1 MAEDGAG
8 GSGNGSTGEASRLQL
23 LQEMRQQNFDS
34 IRFASYRTACKLRFI
49 QKKVHLHNVDIWN
62 VIEAFRENGL
72 NTLEPSSTLGVSRL
86 ETLLSSLF
94 HALNK
99 RVPVSQ
105 QAKVDATTALLM
117 NWLLAAYTTGE
128 NNKISV
134 FSVKVALATLCAGKL
149 MDKFRYIHSQISDS
163 NGHMIHWRFA
173 EYLKEVLALTAA
185 VYESPS
191 FCYTEGLAN
200 SIFLQN
206 LKITVNDFLDTLMSD
221 PGPHCLIW
229 LPLYHRMAAV
239 ENVAHPVMCD
249 VCHKENFTGFRYRCQ
264 KCHSYQLC
272 QDCFWRGK
280 VSGTHN
286 NDHETREYSSFKS
299 PSKQIGHSLRK
310 SFRCVP
316 EKGKNSLPRFPEQPE
331 KTLDLSHIV
340 PPSPLPS
347 HNGFPDP
354 GFMAPF
360 DSGSMDS
367 RSTLRSM
374 DSSRL
379 DDEHKLIARYAQR
392 LAQEVRTMPRAASRM
407 SQADQAGRAPSD
419 ANLASLDASRTQR
432 ELISQLEAKNK
443 EIIREIA
450 RLRRQQEI
458 EAAGLEN
465 PALMSELRAL
475 RQRKD
480 ELETH
485 LATLQDSRRQLMVQL
500 EGLMKMLK
508 NHQASPRSTPN
519 SSPRSTKSPPL
530 PPGAVSSSRSAPPTP
545 GGPLS
550 TTPQQQQQQ
559 SQNQQQM
566 SQSYQNPVPTT
577 SVANVPSNAM
587 LGTIQNPIPDN
598 LSCVGGDVRSAFRTN
613 SLPGSGS
620 SSANNSLGR
629 SLRNDLLVAADSVT
643 NAMSTLVRELNS
655 DFEAGEDGDDSSG
668 GGNSWREELQRRY
681 QQGKPSATPSMIIG
695 QRDISSFHAI
705 SELTHIQE
713 LWIVECGLQDIPPF
727 KENCPL
733 KELYLY
739 SNEISCVS
747 NLETCTFLTTLY
759 LSGNNIQSLQTLTDL
774 PWLENLNLADNKLKR
789 INKYSLKKSK
799 LRYLNLAGNQLC
811 FIREIRNLS
820 QLQKLRSLVFAD
832 LLHGECP
839 IVALCNYL
847 TRLCKQFLEE
857 SLCSVIKHDIGITG
871 LRLYKVTEVCNKE
884 LDQLNLCNDDNLQ
897 SNECNMI
904 LKILTIPEVTDIQ
917 IWPFNFFKTD
927 LFTNEKLTVTNCLA
941 VADSEWLSK
950 MLTTKKHG
958 NILNLLDNFERRRVL
973 SNVLQK
979 ALKIQDLCA
988 ICCSLTTFHIPM
1000 PLKYLVR
1007 LNLGSNFISVLN
1019 EFTQKNFP
1027 SLKYLDLT
1035 NNLITT
1041 LEPMGSFCTLEEFY
1055 CSNNKIQNLLQIDN
1069 VKTWQ
1074 MLNVI
1079 DLSNNP
1085 IHKEALYKEF
1095 IIFHLSNIKY
1105 ISGERIQ
1112 SSDITKAEGIFGNKL
1127 DNYVLTTMY
1136 KTDRLTTI
1144 TQLSIIN
1151 CSLSKVCHLLF

>member
-1 MAEDGAG
+1 MGKTQPSHFLDKMAEDGAG
-8 GSGNGSTGEASRLQL
+8 GSGNSSTGEASRLQL

-149 MDKFRYIHSQISDS
+149 MDKFRYIYSQISDS
-163 NGHMIHWRFA
+163 NGHMIHWRFSD
-173 EYLKEVLALTAA
+173 YLKEVLALTAA

-191 FCYTEGLAN
+191 FGYSEGLAN
-200 SIFLQN
+200 SIFPQN
-206 LKITVNDFLDTLMSD
+206 SKVTVNDFLDTLMSD

-239 ENVAHPVMCD
+239 ETVAHPVMCD
-249 VCHKENFTGFRYRCQ
+249 ACHKENFTGFRYRCQ

-340 PPSPLPS
+340 SRFHGS
-347 HNGFPDP
+347 FRFRIDGQ
-354 GFMAPF
+354 PF
-360 DSGSMDS
+360 YFK
-367 RSTLRSM
+367 
-374 DSSRL
+374 
-379 DDEHKLIARYAQR
+379 E
-392 LAQEVRTMPRAASRM
+392 
-407 SQADQAGRAPSD
+407 GRAPSD
-419 ANLASLDASRTQR
+419 ANLASLDASRAQR

-443 EIIREIA
+443 EIMREIA

-530 PPGAVSSSRSAPPTP
+530 PPGAVPSSRSAPPTP

-559 SQNQQQM
+559 QQSQSQQQM
-566 SQSYQNPVPTT
+566 SQSYQSPVPTT
-577 SVANVPSNAM
+577 SVASVTNNTM

-655 DFEAGEDGDDSSG
+655 DSDQEDHSHNSGRINIRKPLDSKALTVNCKLGIVIVNQISRLARMVTIVAAAEILGEKSFSDAI
-668 GGNSWREELQRRY
+668 NRKMISWL
-681 QQGKPSATPSMIIG
+681 
-695 QRDISSFHAI
+695 
-705 SELTHIQE
+705 
-713 LWIVECGLQDIPPF
+713 
-727 KENCPL
+727 
-733 KELYLY
+733 
-739 SNEISCVS
+739 SCVHAMLIS
-747 NLETCTFLTTLY
+747 RKRHL
-759 LSGNNIQSLQTLTDL
+759 L
-774 PWLENLNLADNKLKR
+774 PHPANKNKKEVKGKR
-789 INKYSLKKSK
+789 
-799 LRYLNLAGNQLC
+799 Q
-811 FIREIRNLS
+811 
-820 QLQKLRSLVFAD
+820 
-832 LLHGECP
+832 
-839 IVALCNYL
+839 
-847 TRLCKQFLEE
+847 
-857 SLCSVIKHDIGITG
+857 
-871 LRLYKVTEVCNKE
+871 
-884 LDQLNLCNDDNLQ
+884 
-897 SNECNMI
+897 M
-904 LKILTIPEVTDIQ
+904 
-917 IWPFNFFKTD
+917 
-927 LFTNEKLTVTNCLA
+927 
-941 VADSEWLSK
+941 
-950 MLTTKKHG
+950 
-958 NILNLLDNFERRRVL
+958 ERRRMKM
-973 SNVLQK
+973 N
-979 ALKIQDLCA
+979 
-988 ICCSLTTFHIPM
+988 LTGQ
-1000 PLKYLVR
+1000 
-1007 LNLGSNFISVLN
+1007 NQ
-1019 EFTQKNFP
+1019 QKNGSTDKFVIHDIYMY
-1027 SLKYLDLT
+1027 S
-1035 NNLITT
+1035 NG
-1041 LEPMGSFCTLEEFY
+1041 LET
-1055 CSNNKIQNLLQIDN
+1055 
-1069 VKTWQ
+1069 
-1074 MLNVI
+1074 
-1079 DLSNNP
+1079 
-1085 IHKEALYKEF
+1085 A
-1095 IIFHLSNIKY
+1095 
-1105 ISGERIQ
+1105 
-1112 SSDITKAEGIFGNKL
+1112 TK
-1127 DNYVLTTMY
+1127 
-1136 KTDRLTTI
+1136 
-1144 TQLSIIN
+1144 
-1151 CSLSKVCHLLF
+1151 

>member
-1 MAEDGAG
+1 MAEEGAG
-8 GSGNGSTGEASRLQL
+8 GSGNGSSGETSRLQL
-23 LQEMRQQNFDS
+23 LQEMRQQNFDT

-72 NTLEPSSTLGVSRL
+72 NTLEPTSTLGVSRL

-105 QAKVDATTALLM
+105 QSKVDATTALLM
-117 NWLLAAYTTGE
+117 NWLLAAYTSGE

-149 MDKFRYIHSQISDS
+149 MDKFRYIYSQISDS
-163 NGHMIHWRFA
+163 NGHMIPWRFA
-173 EYLKEVLALTAA
+173 DYLKEVLALTAA

-191 FCYTEGLAN
+191 FGYADGLAD
-200 SIFLQN
+200 SIFADSP
-206 LKITVNDFLDTLMSD
+206 KVTVNDFLDTLMSD

-239 ENVAHPVMCD
+239 ETVAHPIACD
-249 VCHKENFTGFRYRCQ
+249 ACLKENFTGFRYRCQ

-360 DSGSMDS
+360 DSGSVDS
-367 RSTLRSM
+367 RSTLR
-374 DSSRL
+374 
-379 DDEHKLIARYAQR
+379 R
-392 LAQEVRTMPRAASRM
+392 LAQEARTMPRTASRM

-419 ANLASLDASRTQR
+419 ANLASLDASRAQR

-443 EIIREIA
+443 EIMREIA

-485 LATLQDSRRQLMVQL
+485 LATLQDSRKQLMHQL

-508 NHQASPRSTPN
+508 NHQTSPRSTPN

-530 PPGAVSSSRSAPPTP
+530 PPGVIPSSRSAPPTP

-550 TTPQQQQQQ
+550 TPPQQQQQQ
-559 SQNQQQM
+559 QQQQMQQQM

-577 SVANVPSNAM
+577 TVANAMQGNAM
-587 LGTIQNPIPDN
+587 LGTIQNPIPDS

-655 DFEAGEDGDDSSG
+655 DSDQEDHSHNSGLMNIRKPLDFEAGEDGDDSSG

-681 QQGKPSATPSMIIG
+681 QQENDFLAELRARNANMPQTPS
-695 QRDISSFHAI
+695 
-705 SELTHIQE
+705 
-713 LWIVECGLQDIPPF
+713 
-727 KENCPL
+727 
-733 KELYLY
+733 
-739 SNEISCVS
+739 
-747 NLETCTFLTTLY
+747 TTL
-759 LSGNNIQSLQTLTDL
+759 SSEQDQERSERDEMTDHEKEDESEAN
-774 PWLENLNLADNKLKR
+774 WAEAVKR
-789 INKYSLKKSK
+789 WVN
-799 LRYLNLAGNQLC
+799 R
-811 FIREIRNLS
+811 
-820 QLQKLRSLVFAD
+820 
-832 LLHGECP
+832 
-839 IVALCNYL
+839 
-847 TRLCKQFLEE
+847 
-857 SLCSVIKHDIGITG
+857 
-871 LRLYKVTEVCNKE
+871 
-884 LDQLNLCNDDNLQ
+884 
-897 SNECNMI
+897 
-904 LKILTIPEVTDIQ
+904 
-917 IWPFNFFKTD
+917 
-927 LFTNEKLTVTNCLA
+927 
-941 VADSEWLSK
+941 
-950 MLTTKKHG
+950 
-958 NILNLLDNFERRRVL
+958 
-973 SNVLQK
+973 
-979 ALKIQDLCA
+979 
-988 ICCSLTTFHIPM
+988 
-1000 PLKYLVR
+1000 
-1007 LNLGSNFISVLN
+1007 
-1019 EFTQKNFP
+1019 
-1027 SLKYLDLT
+1027 
-1035 NNLITT
+1035 
-1041 LEPMGSFCTLEEFY
+1041 
-1055 CSNNKIQNLLQIDN
+1055 
-1069 VKTWQ
+1069 
-1074 MLNVI
+1074 
-1079 DLSNNP
+1079 
-1085 IHKEALYKEF
+1085 
-1095 IIFHLSNIKY
+1095 
-1105 ISGERIQ
+1105 
-1112 SSDITKAEGIFGNKL
+1112 
-1127 DNYVLTTMY
+1127 
-1136 KTDRLTTI
+1136 
-1144 TQLSIIN
+1144 
-1151 CSLSKVCHLLF
+1151 

>member
-1 MAEDGAG
+1 MAEEGAG
-8 GSGNGSTGEASRLQL
+8 GSGNGSSGETSRLQL
-23 LQEMRQQNFDS
+23 LQEMRQQNFDT

-117 NWLLAAYTTGE
+117 NWLLAAYTSGE

-149 MDKFRYIHSQISDS
+149 MDKFRYIYSQISDS

-173 EYLKEVLALTAA
+173 DYLKEVLALTAA

-191 FCYTEGLAN
+191 FGYSDGLAN
-200 SIFLQN
+200 SIFPAN
-206 LKITVNDFLDTLMSD
+206 SKVTVNDFLDTLMSD

-239 ENVAHPVMCD
+239 ETVAHPIMCD
-249 VCHKENFTGFRYRCQ
+249 ACHKENFTGFRYRCQ

-360 DSGSMDS
+360 DSGSVDS

-392 LAQEVRTMPRAASRM
+392 LAQEARTMPRTASRM
-407 SQADQAGRAPSD
+407 SQGDQAGRAPSD
-419 ANLASLDASRTQR
+419 ANLASLDASRAQR

-443 EIIREIA
+443 EIMREIA

-530 PPGAVSSSRSAPPTP
+530 PPGAIPSSRSAPPTP

-559 SQNQQQM
+559 QQSQQHQNQSQI
-566 SQSYQNPVPTT
+566 SQSYQSPVPTT
-577 SVANVPSNAM
+577 VANAQGNAM
-587 LGTIQNPIPDN
+587 LGTIQNPIPDS

-681 QQGKPSATPSMIIG
+681 QQENDFLAELRARNANMPQTPS
-695 QRDISSFHAI
+695 
-705 SELTHIQE
+705 
-713 LWIVECGLQDIPPF
+713 
-727 KENCPL
+727 
-733 KELYLY
+733 
-739 SNEISCVS
+739 
-747 NLETCTFLTTLY
+747 TTL
-759 LSGNNIQSLQTLTDL
+759 SSETD
-774 PWLENLNLADNKLKR
+774 
-789 INKYSLKKSK
+789 
-799 LRYLNLAGNQLC
+799 Q
-811 FIREIRNLS
+811 
-820 QLQKLRSLVFAD
+820 
-832 LLHGECP
+832 
-839 IVALCNYL
+839 
-847 TRLCKQFLEE
+847 
-857 SLCSVIKHDIGITG
+857 
-871 LRLYKVTEVCNKE
+871 
-884 LDQLNLCNDDNLQ
+884 
-897 SNECNMI
+897 
-904 LKILTIPEVTDIQ
+904 
-917 IWPFNFFKTD
+917 
-927 LFTNEKLTVTNCLA
+927 
-941 VADSEWLSK
+941 
-950 MLTTKKHG
+950 
-958 NILNLLDNFERRRVL
+958 ER
-973 SNVLQK
+973 
-979 ALKIQDLCA
+979 
-988 ICCSLTTFHIPM
+988 
-1000 PLKYLVR
+1000 
-1007 LNLGSNFISVLN
+1007 
-1019 EFTQKNFP
+1019 
-1027 SLKYLDLT
+1027 
-1035 NNLITT
+1035 
-1041 LEPMGSFCTLEEFY
+1041 
-1055 CSNNKIQNLLQIDN
+1055 
-1069 VKTWQ
+1069 
-1074 MLNVI
+1074 
-1079 DLSNNP
+1079 
-1085 IHKEALYKEF
+1085 
-1095 IIFHLSNIKY
+1095 
-1105 ISGERIQ
+1105 GEREE
-1112 SSDITKAEGIFGNKL
+1112 AEGEKEDENESNWAEAVKRWV
-1127 DNYVLTTMY
+1127 N
-1136 KTDRLTTI
+1136 R
-1144 TQLSIIN
+1144 
-1151 CSLSKVCHLLF
+1151 

>member
-1 MAEDGAG
+1 MLVACNYINKMAEDGAG
-8 GSGNGSTGEASRLQL
+8 GSGNSSTGEASRLQL

-149 MDKFRYIHSQISDS
+149 MDKFRYIYSQISDA

-191 FCYTEGLAN
+191 FGYSEGLAN
-200 SIFLQN
+200 SIFPQN
-206 LKITVNDFLDTLMSD
+206 SRATVNDFLDTLMSD

-249 VCHKENFTGFRYRCQ
+249 ACHKENFTGFRYRCQ

-419 ANLASLDASRTQR
+419 ANLASLDASRAQR

-443 EIIREIA
+443 EIMREIA

-480 ELETH
+480 ELESH
-485 LATLQDSRRQLMVQL
+485 LATLQDSRKQLMIQL
-500 EGLMKMLK
+500 ESLMKMLK

-530 PPGAVSSSRSAPPTP
+530 PPGAVPSSRSAPPTP

-559 SQNQQQM
+559 SQSQQQM
-566 SQSYQNPVPTT
+566 SQSYQSSVPTT

-681 QQGKPSATPSMIIG
+681 QQENDFLAELRARNVNMSQTPSATPS
-695 QRDISSFHAI
+695 
-705 SELTHIQE
+705 SEQE
-713 LWIVECGLQDIPPF
+713 Q
-727 KENCPL
+727 
-733 KELYLY
+733 
-739 SNEISCVS
+739 
-747 NLETCTFLTTLY
+747 
-759 LSGNNIQSLQTLTDL
+759 
-774 PWLENLNLADNKLKR
+774 
-789 INKYSLKKSK
+789 
-799 LRYLNLAGNQLC
+799 
-811 FIREIRNLS
+811 
-820 QLQKLRSLVFAD
+820 
-832 LLHGECP
+832 
-839 IVALCNYL
+839 
-847 TRLCKQFLEE
+847 
-857 SLCSVIKHDIGITG
+857 
-871 LRLYKVTEVCNKE
+871 
-884 LDQLNLCNDDNLQ
+884 
-897 SNECNMI
+897 
-904 LKILTIPEVTDIQ
+904 
-917 IWPFNFFKTD
+917 
-927 LFTNEKLTVTNCLA
+927 
-941 VADSEWLSK
+941 
-950 MLTTKKHG
+950 
-958 NILNLLDNFERRRVL
+958 ER
-973 SNVLQK
+973 
-979 ALKIQDLCA
+979 
-988 ICCSLTTFHIPM
+988 
-1000 PLKYLVR
+1000 
-1007 LNLGSNFISVLN
+1007 
-1019 EFTQKNFP
+1019 
-1027 SLKYLDLT
+1027 
-1035 NNLITT
+1035 
-1041 LEPMGSFCTLEEFY
+1041 
-1055 CSNNKIQNLLQIDN
+1055 
-1069 VKTWQ
+1069 
-1074 MLNVI
+1074 
-1079 DLSNNP
+1079 
-1085 IHKEALYKEF
+1085 
-1095 IIFHLSNIKY
+1095 
-1105 ISGERIQ
+1105 GEREEA
-1112 SSDITKAEGIFGNKL
+1112 DGEKEE
-1127 DNYVLTTMY
+1127 DNESNWTEPV
-1136 KTDRLTTI
+1136 KRWV
-1144 TQLSIIN
+1144 N
-1151 CSLSKVCHLLF
+1151 R

>member
-8 GSGNGSTGEASRLQL
+8 GSGNSSSGEASRLQL

-149 MDKFRYIHSQISDS
+149 MDKFRYIYSQISDG

-191 FCYTEGLAN
+191 FGYTEGLAS
-200 SIFLQN
+200 SIFPQN
-206 LKITVNDFLDTLMSD
+206 SRVTVNDFLDTLMSD

-249 VCHKENFTGFRYRCQ
+249 ACHKENFTGFRYRCQ

-392 LAQEVRTMPRAASRM
+392 LAQEARTMPRAASRM

-419 ANLASLDASRTQR
+419 ANLASLDASRAQR

-443 EIIREIA
+443 EIMREIA

-480 ELETH
+480 ELESH
-485 LATLQDSRRQLMVQL
+485 LASLQDSRKQLMIQL
-500 EGLMKMLK
+500 ESLMKMLK

-530 PPGAVSSSRSAPPTP
+530 PPGAVPSSRSAPPTP

-559 SQNQQQM
+559 SQSQQQM
-566 SQSYQNPVPTT
+566 SQSYQSSVPTT

-681 QQGKPSATPSMIIG
+681 QQENDFLAELRARNVNMSQTPSATPS
-695 QRDISSFHAI
+695 
-705 SELTHIQE
+705 SEQE
-713 LWIVECGLQDIPPF
+713 Q
-727 KENCPL
+727 
-733 KELYLY
+733 
-739 SNEISCVS
+739 
-747 NLETCTFLTTLY
+747 
-759 LSGNNIQSLQTLTDL
+759 
-774 PWLENLNLADNKLKR
+774 
-789 INKYSLKKSK
+789 
-799 LRYLNLAGNQLC
+799 
-811 FIREIRNLS
+811 
-820 QLQKLRSLVFAD
+820 
-832 LLHGECP
+832 
-839 IVALCNYL
+839 
-847 TRLCKQFLEE
+847 
-857 SLCSVIKHDIGITG
+857 
-871 LRLYKVTEVCNKE
+871 
-884 LDQLNLCNDDNLQ
+884 
-897 SNECNMI
+897 
-904 LKILTIPEVTDIQ
+904 
-917 IWPFNFFKTD
+917 
-927 LFTNEKLTVTNCLA
+927 
-941 VADSEWLSK
+941 
-950 MLTTKKHG
+950 
-958 NILNLLDNFERRRVL
+958 ER
-973 SNVLQK
+973 
-979 ALKIQDLCA
+979 
-988 ICCSLTTFHIPM
+988 
-1000 PLKYLVR
+1000 
-1007 LNLGSNFISVLN
+1007 
-1019 EFTQKNFP
+1019 
-1027 SLKYLDLT
+1027 
-1035 NNLITT
+1035 
-1041 LEPMGSFCTLEEFY
+1041 
-1055 CSNNKIQNLLQIDN
+1055 
-1069 VKTWQ
+1069 
-1074 MLNVI
+1074 
-1079 DLSNNP
+1079 
-1085 IHKEALYKEF
+1085 
-1095 IIFHLSNIKY
+1095 
-1105 ISGERIQ
+1105 GEREEA
-1112 SSDITKAEGIFGNKL
+1112 DGEKEE
-1127 DNYVLTTMY
+1127 DNESNWTEPV
-1136 KTDRLTTI
+1136 KRWV
-1144 TQLSIIN
+1144 N
-1151 CSLSKVCHLLF
+1151 R

>member
-8 GSGNGSTGEASRLQL
+8 GSGNSSTGEASRLQL

-149 MDKFRYIHSQISDS
+149 MDKFRYIYSQISDS
-163 NGHMIHWRFA
+163 NGHMIHWRFSD
-173 EYLKEVLALTAA
+173 YLKEVLALTAA

-191 FCYTEGLAN
+191 FGYSEGLAN
-200 SIFLQN
+200 SIFPQN
-206 LKITVNDFLDTLMSD
+206 SKVTVNDFLDTLMSD

-239 ENVAHPVMCD
+239 ETVAHPVMCD
-249 VCHKENFTGFRYRCQ
+249 ACHKENFTGFRYRCQ

-340 PPSPLPS
+340 SRFHGS
-347 HNGFPDP
+347 FRFWIDGQ
-354 GFMAPF
+354 PF
-360 DSGSMDS
+360 YFK
-367 RSTLRSM
+367 
-374 DSSRL
+374 
-379 DDEHKLIARYAQR
+379 E
-392 LAQEVRTMPRAASRM
+392 
-407 SQADQAGRAPSD
+407 GRAPSD
-419 ANLASLDASRTQR
+419 ANLASLDASRAQR

-443 EIIREIA
+443 EIMREIA
-450 RLRRQQEI
+450 RRQQEI

-530 PPGAVSSSRSAPPTP
+530 PPGAVPSSRSAPPTP

-559 SQNQQQM
+559 QQSQSQQQM
-566 SQSYQNPVPTT
+566 SQSYQSPVPTT
-577 SVANVPSNAM
+577 SVASVTNNTM

-655 DFEAGEDGDDSSG
+655 DSDQEDHSHNSGRINIRKPLDFEAGEDGDDSSG

-681 QQGKPSATPSMIIG
+681 QQENDFLAELRARNVNISQTPSATPS
-695 QRDISSFHAI
+695 
-705 SELTHIQE
+705 SEQE
-713 LWIVECGLQDIPPF
+713 Q
-727 KENCPL
+727 
-733 KELYLY
+733 
-739 SNEISCVS
+739 
-747 NLETCTFLTTLY
+747 
-759 LSGNNIQSLQTLTDL
+759 
-774 PWLENLNLADNKLKR
+774 
-789 INKYSLKKSK
+789 
-799 LRYLNLAGNQLC
+799 
-811 FIREIRNLS
+811 
-820 QLQKLRSLVFAD
+820 
-832 LLHGECP
+832 
-839 IVALCNYL
+839 
-847 TRLCKQFLEE
+847 
-857 SLCSVIKHDIGITG
+857 
-871 LRLYKVTEVCNKE
+871 
-884 LDQLNLCNDDNLQ
+884 
-897 SNECNMI
+897 
-904 LKILTIPEVTDIQ
+904 
-917 IWPFNFFKTD
+917 
-927 LFTNEKLTVTNCLA
+927 
-941 VADSEWLSK
+941 
-950 MLTTKKHG
+950 
-958 NILNLLDNFERRRVL
+958 ER
-973 SNVLQK
+973 
-979 ALKIQDLCA
+979 
-988 ICCSLTTFHIPM
+988 
-1000 PLKYLVR
+1000 
-1007 LNLGSNFISVLN
+1007 
-1019 EFTQKNFP
+1019 
-1027 SLKYLDLT
+1027 
-1035 NNLITT
+1035 
-1041 LEPMGSFCTLEEFY
+1041 
-1055 CSNNKIQNLLQIDN
+1055 
-1069 VKTWQ
+1069 
-1074 MLNVI
+1074 
-1079 DLSNNP
+1079 
-1085 IHKEALYKEF
+1085 
-1095 IIFHLSNIKY
+1095 
-1105 ISGERIQ
+1105 GEREEADGEKEDENE
-1112 SSDITKAEGIFGNKL
+1112 SNWTEPAKKWVN
-1127 DNYVLTTMY
+1127 
-1136 KTDRLTTI
+1136 R
-1144 TQLSIIN
+1144 
-1151 CSLSKVCHLLF
+1151 

>member
-1 MAEDGAG
+1 MADDGA
-8 GSGNGSTGEASRLQL
+8 SGNSSSGEASRLQL

-62 VIEAFRENGL
+62 AIEAFRENGL

-117 NWLLAAYTTGE
+117 NWLLAAYTSGE

-149 MDKFRYIHSQISDS
+149 MDKFRYIFSQISDG

-185 VYESPS
+185 VYETPS
-191 FCYTEGLAN
+191 FGYSEGLAN
-200 SIFLQN
+200 SIFPPN
-206 LKITVNDFLDTLMSD
+206 SKVTVNDFLDTLMSD

-239 ENVAHPVMCD
+239 ETVTHPIACD
-249 VCHKENFTGFRYRCQ
+249 ACHRENFTGFRYRCQ

-316 EKGKNSLPRFPEQPE
+316 EKGKNSIPRFPEQPE

-392 LAQEVRTMPRAASRM
+392 LAQEARTV
-407 SQADQAGRAPSD
+407 GRTPSD
-419 ANLASLDASRTQR
+419 ANLASLDASRAQR

-443 EIIREIA
+443 EIMREIA

-530 PPGAVSSSRSAPPTP
+530 PPGALSSSRSAPPTP

-559 SQNQQQM
+559 QQSQQQM
-566 SQSYQNPVPTT
+566 SQSYQSPVPPT
-577 SVANVPSNAM
+577 SVAANMAGNAM
-587 LGTIQNPIPDN
+587 LGTIQNPVPDS

-655 DFEAGEDGDDSSG
+655 DSDQEDQSHTSFRRNIRKPIDFEAGEDGDDSSG
-668 GGNSWREELQRRY
+668 GGNSWREELHRRY
-681 QQGKPSATPSMIIG
+681 QQENDFLAELRARNITLSQTPSATPSC
-695 QRDISSFHAI
+695 
-705 SELTHIQE
+705 EQE
-713 LWIVECGLQDIPPF
+713 HDRGEREEAEGE
-727 KENCPL
+727 KE
-733 KELYLY
+733 
-739 SNEISCVS
+739 
-747 NLETCTFLTTLY
+747 
-759 LSGNNIQSLQTLTDL
+759 
-774 PWLENLNLADNKLKR
+774 
-789 INKYSLKKSK
+789 
-799 LRYLNLAGNQLC
+799 
-811 FIREIRNLS
+811 
-820 QLQKLRSLVFAD
+820 
-832 LLHGECP
+832 
-839 IVALCNYL
+839 
-847 TRLCKQFLEE
+847 
-857 SLCSVIKHDIGITG
+857 
-871 LRLYKVTEVCNKE
+871 
-884 LDQLNLCNDDNLQ
+884 DDN
-897 SNECNMI
+897 
-904 LKILTIPEVTDIQ
+904 EVN
-917 IWPFNFFKTD
+917 WA
-927 LFTNEKLTVTNCLA
+927 EA
-941 VADSEWLSK
+941 VKRWV
-950 MLTTKKHG
+950 
-958 NILNLLDNFERRRVL
+958 NR
-973 SNVLQK
+973 
-979 ALKIQDLCA
+979 
-988 ICCSLTTFHIPM
+988 
-1000 PLKYLVR
+1000 
-1007 LNLGSNFISVLN
+1007 
-1019 EFTQKNFP
+1019 
-1027 SLKYLDLT
+1027 
-1035 NNLITT
+1035 
-1041 LEPMGSFCTLEEFY
+1041 
-1055 CSNNKIQNLLQIDN
+1055 
-1069 VKTWQ
+1069 
-1074 MLNVI
+1074 
-1079 DLSNNP
+1079 
-1085 IHKEALYKEF
+1085 
-1095 IIFHLSNIKY
+1095 
-1105 ISGERIQ
+1105 
-1112 SSDITKAEGIFGNKL
+1112 
-1127 DNYVLTTMY
+1127 
-1136 KTDRLTTI
+1136 
-1144 TQLSIIN
+1144 
-1151 CSLSKVCHLLF
+1151 

>member
-8 GSGNGSTGEASRLQL
+8 GSGNSSSGEASRLQL

-149 MDKFRYIHSQISDS
+149 MDKFRYIYSQISDG

-191 FCYTEGLAN
+191 FGYTEGLAS
-200 SIFLQN
+200 SIFPQN
-206 LKITVNDFLDTLMSD
+206 SRVTVNDFLDTLMSD

-249 VCHKENFTGFRYRCQ
+249 ACHKENFTGFRYRCQ

-367 RSTLRSM
+367 RSTLR
-374 DSSRL
+374 
-379 DDEHKLIARYAQR
+379 R
-392 LAQEVRTMPRAASRM
+392 LAQEARTMPRAASRM

-419 ANLASLDASRTQR
+419 ANLASLDASRAQR

-443 EIIREIA
+443 EIMREIA

-480 ELETH
+480 ELESH
-485 LATLQDSRRQLMVQL
+485 LASLQDSRKQLMIQL
-500 EGLMKMLK
+500 ESLMKMLK

-530 PPGAVSSSRSAPPTP
+530 PPGAVPSSRSAPPTP

-559 SQNQQQM
+559 SQSQQQM
-566 SQSYQNPVPTT
+566 SQSYQSSVPTT

-655 DFEAGEDGDDSSG
+655 DSDQEDHSHNSGRINIRKPLDFEAGEDGDDSSG

-681 QQGKPSATPSMIIG
+681 QQENDFLAELRARNVNMSQTPSATPS
-695 QRDISSFHAI
+695 
-705 SELTHIQE
+705 SEQE
-713 LWIVECGLQDIPPF
+713 Q
-727 KENCPL
+727 
-733 KELYLY
+733 
-739 SNEISCVS
+739 
-747 NLETCTFLTTLY
+747 
-759 LSGNNIQSLQTLTDL
+759 
-774 PWLENLNLADNKLKR
+774 
-789 INKYSLKKSK
+789 
-799 LRYLNLAGNQLC
+799 
-811 FIREIRNLS
+811 
-820 QLQKLRSLVFAD
+820 
-832 LLHGECP
+832 
-839 IVALCNYL
+839 
-847 TRLCKQFLEE
+847 
-857 SLCSVIKHDIGITG
+857 
-871 LRLYKVTEVCNKE
+871 
-884 LDQLNLCNDDNLQ
+884 
-897 SNECNMI
+897 
-904 LKILTIPEVTDIQ
+904 
-917 IWPFNFFKTD
+917 
-927 LFTNEKLTVTNCLA
+927 
-941 VADSEWLSK
+941 
-950 MLTTKKHG
+950 
-958 NILNLLDNFERRRVL
+958 ER
-973 SNVLQK
+973 
-979 ALKIQDLCA
+979 
-988 ICCSLTTFHIPM
+988 
-1000 PLKYLVR
+1000 
-1007 LNLGSNFISVLN
+1007 
-1019 EFTQKNFP
+1019 
-1027 SLKYLDLT
+1027 
-1035 NNLITT
+1035 
-1041 LEPMGSFCTLEEFY
+1041 
-1055 CSNNKIQNLLQIDN
+1055 
-1069 VKTWQ
+1069 
-1074 MLNVI
+1074 
-1079 DLSNNP
+1079 
-1085 IHKEALYKEF
+1085 
-1095 IIFHLSNIKY
+1095 
-1105 ISGERIQ
+1105 GEREEA
-1112 SSDITKAEGIFGNKL
+1112 DGEKEE
-1127 DNYVLTTMY
+1127 DNESNWTEPV
-1136 KTDRLTTI
+1136 KRWV
-1144 TQLSIIN
+1144 N
-1151 CSLSKVCHLLF
+1151 R

>member
-1 MAEDGAG
+1 MRDTLNCLKDKMAEDGAG
-8 GSGNGSTGEASRLQL
+8 GSGNSSSGEASRLQL

-149 MDKFRYIHSQISDS
+149 MDKFRYIYSQISDG

-191 FCYTEGLAN
+191 FGYTEGLAS
-200 SIFLQN
+200 SIFPQN
-206 LKITVNDFLDTLMSD
+206 SRVTVNDFLDTLMSD

-249 VCHKENFTGFRYRCQ
+249 ACHKENFTGFRYRCQ

-367 RSTLRSM
+367 RSTLR
-374 DSSRL
+374 
-379 DDEHKLIARYAQR
+379 R
-392 LAQEVRTMPRAASRM
+392 LAQEARTMPRAASRM

-419 ANLASLDASRTQR
+419 ANLASLDASRAQR

-443 EIIREIA
+443 EIMREIA

-480 ELETH
+480 ELESH
-485 LATLQDSRRQLMVQL
+485 LASLQDSRKQLMIQL
-500 EGLMKMLK
+500 ESLMKMLK

-530 PPGAVSSSRSAPPTP
+530 PPGAVPSSRSAPPTP

-559 SQNQQQM
+559 SQSQQQM
-566 SQSYQNPVPTT
+566 SQSYQSSVPTT

-655 DFEAGEDGDDSSG
+655 DSDQEDHSHNSGRINIRKPLDFEAGEDGDDSSG

-681 QQGKPSATPSMIIG
+681 QQENDFLAELRARNVNMSQTPSATPS
-695 QRDISSFHAI
+695 
-705 SELTHIQE
+705 SEQE
-713 LWIVECGLQDIPPF
+713 Q
-727 KENCPL
+727 
-733 KELYLY
+733 
-739 SNEISCVS
+739 
-747 NLETCTFLTTLY
+747 
-759 LSGNNIQSLQTLTDL
+759 
-774 PWLENLNLADNKLKR
+774 
-789 INKYSLKKSK
+789 
-799 LRYLNLAGNQLC
+799 
-811 FIREIRNLS
+811 
-820 QLQKLRSLVFAD
+820 
-832 LLHGECP
+832 
-839 IVALCNYL
+839 
-847 TRLCKQFLEE
+847 
-857 SLCSVIKHDIGITG
+857 
-871 LRLYKVTEVCNKE
+871 
-884 LDQLNLCNDDNLQ
+884 
-897 SNECNMI
+897 
-904 LKILTIPEVTDIQ
+904 
-917 IWPFNFFKTD
+917 
-927 LFTNEKLTVTNCLA
+927 
-941 VADSEWLSK
+941 
-950 MLTTKKHG
+950 
-958 NILNLLDNFERRRVL
+958 ER
-973 SNVLQK
+973 
-979 ALKIQDLCA
+979 
-988 ICCSLTTFHIPM
+988 
-1000 PLKYLVR
+1000 
-1007 LNLGSNFISVLN
+1007 
-1019 EFTQKNFP
+1019 
-1027 SLKYLDLT
+1027 
-1035 NNLITT
+1035 
-1041 LEPMGSFCTLEEFY
+1041 
-1055 CSNNKIQNLLQIDN
+1055 
-1069 VKTWQ
+1069 
-1074 MLNVI
+1074 
-1079 DLSNNP
+1079 
-1085 IHKEALYKEF
+1085 
-1095 IIFHLSNIKY
+1095 
-1105 ISGERIQ
+1105 GEREEA
-1112 SSDITKAEGIFGNKL
+1112 DGEKEE
-1127 DNYVLTTMY
+1127 DNESNWTEPV
-1136 KTDRLTTI
+1136 KRWV
-1144 TQLSIIN
+1144 N
-1151 CSLSKVCHLLF
+1151 R

>member
-149 MDKFRYIHSQISDS
+149 MDKFRYIYSQISDS
-163 NGHMIHWRFA
+163 NGHMIHWRFV

-185 VYESPS
+185 VYETPS
-191 FCYTEGLAN
+191 FGYTEGLSNA
-200 SIFLQN
+200 IFPQN

-221 PGPHCLIW
+221 PGPNLLIW

-239 ENVAHPVMCD
+239 ETVAHPVMCD

-392 LAQEVRTMPRAASRM
+392 LAQEARTMPRAASRM
-407 SQADQAGRAPSD
+407 SQAEQAGRAPSD
-419 ANLASLDASRTQR
+419 ANLVSLDASRAQR

-443 EIIREIA
+443 EIMREIA

-475 RQRKD
+475 RQKKD

-530 PPGAVSSSRSAPPTP
+530 PPGAVPSSRSAPPTP

-559 SQNQQQM
+559 SQCQQQM

-681 QQGKPSATPSMIIG
+681 QQENDFLAELRARNVNMTQTPSATPS
-695 QRDISSFHAI
+695 
-705 SELTHIQE
+705 SEQE
-713 LWIVECGLQDIPPF
+713 Q
-727 KENCPL
+727 
-733 KELYLY
+733 
-739 SNEISCVS
+739 
-747 NLETCTFLTTLY
+747 
-759 LSGNNIQSLQTLTDL
+759 
-774 PWLENLNLADNKLKR
+774 
-789 INKYSLKKSK
+789 
-799 LRYLNLAGNQLC
+799 
-811 FIREIRNLS
+811 
-820 QLQKLRSLVFAD
+820 
-832 LLHGECP
+832 
-839 IVALCNYL
+839 
-847 TRLCKQFLEE
+847 
-857 SLCSVIKHDIGITG
+857 
-871 LRLYKVTEVCNKE
+871 
-884 LDQLNLCNDDNLQ
+884 
-897 SNECNMI
+897 
-904 LKILTIPEVTDIQ
+904 
-917 IWPFNFFKTD
+917 
-927 LFTNEKLTVTNCLA
+927 
-941 VADSEWLSK
+941 
-950 MLTTKKHG
+950 
-958 NILNLLDNFERRRVL
+958 ER
-973 SNVLQK
+973 
-979 ALKIQDLCA
+979 
-988 ICCSLTTFHIPM
+988 
-1000 PLKYLVR
+1000 
-1007 LNLGSNFISVLN
+1007 
-1019 EFTQKNFP
+1019 
-1027 SLKYLDLT
+1027 
-1035 NNLITT
+1035 
-1041 LEPMGSFCTLEEFY
+1041 
-1055 CSNNKIQNLLQIDN
+1055 
-1069 VKTWQ
+1069 
-1074 MLNVI
+1074 
-1079 DLSNNP
+1079 
-1085 IHKEALYKEF
+1085 
-1095 IIFHLSNIKY
+1095 
-1105 ISGERIQ
+1105 GEREEA
-1112 SSDITKAEGIFGNKL
+1112 DGEKEE
-1127 DNYVLTTMY
+1127 DNESNWTEPV
-1136 KTDRLTTI
+1136 KRWV
-1144 TQLSIIN
+1144 N
-1151 CSLSKVCHLLF
+1151 R

>member
-1 MAEDGAG
+1 MSVLSAESYRSLRNNYKRSRRSAQEDSVRRRIIRSFFAVKMAEEGAG
-8 GSGNGSTGEASRLQL
+8 GSGNGSSGETSRLQL
-23 LQEMRQQNFDS
+23 LQEMRQQNFDT

-105 QAKVDATTALLM
+105 QSKVDATTALLM
-117 NWLLAAYTTGE
+117 NWLLAAYTSGE

-149 MDKFRYIHSQISDS
+149 MDKFRYIYSQISDS

-173 EYLKEVLALTAA
+173 DYLKEVLALTAA

-191 FCYTEGLAN
+191 FGYSDGLAN
-200 SIFLQN
+200 SIFPAN
-206 LKITVNDFLDTLMSD
+206 SKVTVNDFLDTLMSD

-229 LPLYHRMAAV
+229 LPLYHRMATV
-239 ENVAHPVMCD
+239 ETVAHPIMCD
-249 VCHKENFTGFRYRCQ
+249 ACHKENFTGFRYRCQ

-360 DSGSMDS
+360 DSGSVDS
-367 RSTLRSM
+367 RSTLR
-374 DSSRL
+374 
-379 DDEHKLIARYAQR
+379 R
-392 LAQEVRTMPRAASRM
+392 LAQEARTVPRTASRM

-419 ANLASLDASRTQR
+419 VNLASLDASRAQR

-443 EIIREIA
+443 EIMREIA

-530 PPGAVSSSRSAPPTP
+530 PPGAIPSSRSAPPTP
-545 GGPLS
+545 GGALS
-550 TTPQQQQQQ
+550 TPQQQQQQ
-559 SQNQQQM
+559 QQQQQHQQIQQQQMSQQM
-566 SQSYQNPVPTT
+566 SQSYQNPIPTT
-577 SVANVPSNAM
+577 VANVQGNAM
-587 LGTIQNPIPDN
+587 LGTIQNPIPDS

-655 DFEAGEDGDDSSG
+655 DVLWNVCDAPPVNVSWWLADSDQEDHSHNSGLMNIRKPLDFEAGEDGDDSSG

-681 QQGKPSATPSMIIG
+681 QQENDFLAELRSRNSIPQTPSATL
-695 QRDISSFHAI
+695 SS
-705 SELTHIQE
+705 EQE
-713 LWIVECGLQDIPPF
+713 Q
-727 KENCPL
+727 
-733 KELYLY
+733 
-739 SNEISCVS
+739 
-747 NLETCTFLTTLY
+747 
-759 LSGNNIQSLQTLTDL
+759 
-774 PWLENLNLADNKLKR
+774 
-789 INKYSLKKSK
+789 
-799 LRYLNLAGNQLC
+799 
-811 FIREIRNLS
+811 
-820 QLQKLRSLVFAD
+820 
-832 LLHGECP
+832 
-839 IVALCNYL
+839 
-847 TRLCKQFLEE
+847 
-857 SLCSVIKHDIGITG
+857 
-871 LRLYKVTEVCNKE
+871 
-884 LDQLNLCNDDNLQ
+884 
-897 SNECNMI
+897 
-904 LKILTIPEVTDIQ
+904 
-917 IWPFNFFKTD
+917 
-927 LFTNEKLTVTNCLA
+927 
-941 VADSEWLSK
+941 
-950 MLTTKKHG
+950 
-958 NILNLLDNFERRRVL
+958 ER
-973 SNVLQK
+973 
-979 ALKIQDLCA
+979 
-988 ICCSLTTFHIPM
+988 
-1000 PLKYLVR
+1000 
-1007 LNLGSNFISVLN
+1007 
-1019 EFTQKNFP
+1019 
-1027 SLKYLDLT
+1027 
-1035 NNLITT
+1035 
-1041 LEPMGSFCTLEEFY
+1041 
-1055 CSNNKIQNLLQIDN
+1055 
-1069 VKTWQ
+1069 
-1074 MLNVI
+1074 
-1079 DLSNNP
+1079 
-1085 IHKEALYKEF
+1085 
-1095 IIFHLSNIKY
+1095 
-1105 ISGERIQ
+1105 GEREEA
-1112 SSDITKAEGIFGNKL
+1112 DGEKEDEDEANWAEAVKRWVN
-1127 DNYVLTTMY
+1127 
-1136 KTDRLTTI
+1136 R
-1144 TQLSIIN
+1144 
-1151 CSLSKVCHLLF
+1151 

>member
-1 MAEDGAG
+1 MHKFTAVIRKKKRNNNAVGPERRIVPLRRETALLATSGRSETCRENRRGDAALFRSFFAVKMAEEGAG
-8 GSGNGSTGEASRLQL
+8 GSGNGSSGETSRLQL
-23 LQEMRQQNFDS
+23 LQEMRQQNFDT

-72 NTLEPSSTLGVSRL
+72 NTLEPTSTLGVSRL

-105 QAKVDATTALLM
+105 QSKVDATTALLM
-117 NWLLAAYTTGE
+117 NWLLAAYTSGE

-149 MDKFRYIHSQISDS
+149 MDKFRYIYSQISDS

-173 EYLKEVLALTAA
+173 DYLKEVLALTAA

-191 FCYTEGLAN
+191 FGYSDGLAN
-200 SIFLQN
+200 TIFPAN
-206 LKITVNDFLDTLMSD
+206 SKVTVNDFLDTLMSD

-239 ENVAHPVMCD
+239 ETVAHPIMCD
-249 VCHKENFTGFRYRCQ
+249 ACHKENFTGFRYRCQ

-360 DSGSMDS
+360 DSGSVDS
-367 RSTLRSM
+367 RSTLR
-374 DSSRL
+374 
-379 DDEHKLIARYAQR
+379 R
-392 LAQEVRTMPRAASRM
+392 LAQEARTVPRTASRM

-419 ANLASLDASRTQR
+419 VNLASLDASRAQR

-443 EIIREIA
+443 EIMREIA

-530 PPGAVSSSRSAPPTP
+530 PPGAIPSSRSAPPTP

-559 SQNQQQM
+559 QQMQQQQMPQQM

-577 SVANVPSNAM
+577 TVANVQGNAM
-587 LGTIQNPIPDN
+587 LGTIQNPIPDS

-655 DFEAGEDGDDSSG
+655 DSDQEDHSHNSGLMNIRKPLDFEAGEDGDDSSG
-668 GGNSWREELQRRY
+668 GGNSWREELERRY
-681 QQGKPSATPSMIIG
+681 QQENDFLAELRSRNSIPQTPSATLSV
-695 QRDISSFHAI
+695 
-705 SELTHIQE
+705 SEQE
-713 LWIVECGLQDIPPF
+713 Q
-727 KENCPL
+727 
-733 KELYLY
+733 
-739 SNEISCVS
+739 
-747 NLETCTFLTTLY
+747 
-759 LSGNNIQSLQTLTDL
+759 
-774 PWLENLNLADNKLKR
+774 
-789 INKYSLKKSK
+789 
-799 LRYLNLAGNQLC
+799 
-811 FIREIRNLS
+811 
-820 QLQKLRSLVFAD
+820 
-832 LLHGECP
+832 
-839 IVALCNYL
+839 
-847 TRLCKQFLEE
+847 
-857 SLCSVIKHDIGITG
+857 
-871 LRLYKVTEVCNKE
+871 
-884 LDQLNLCNDDNLQ
+884 
-897 SNECNMI
+897 
-904 LKILTIPEVTDIQ
+904 
-917 IWPFNFFKTD
+917 
-927 LFTNEKLTVTNCLA
+927 
-941 VADSEWLSK
+941 
-950 MLTTKKHG
+950 
-958 NILNLLDNFERRRVL
+958 ER
-973 SNVLQK
+973 
-979 ALKIQDLCA
+979 
-988 ICCSLTTFHIPM
+988 
-1000 PLKYLVR
+1000 
-1007 LNLGSNFISVLN
+1007 
-1019 EFTQKNFP
+1019 
-1027 SLKYLDLT
+1027 
-1035 NNLITT
+1035 
-1041 LEPMGSFCTLEEFY
+1041 
-1055 CSNNKIQNLLQIDN
+1055 
-1069 VKTWQ
+1069 
-1074 MLNVI
+1074 
-1079 DLSNNP
+1079 
-1085 IHKEALYKEF
+1085 
-1095 IIFHLSNIKY
+1095 
-1105 ISGERIQ
+1105 GEREEA
-1112 SSDITKAEGIFGNKL
+1112 DGEKEDEDEANWAEAVKRWVN
-1127 DNYVLTTMY
+1127 
-1136 KTDRLTTI
+1136 R
-1144 TQLSIIN
+1144 
-1151 CSLSKVCHLLF
+1151 

>member
-149 MDKFRYIHSQISDS
+149 MDKFRYIYSQISDS

-185 VYESPS
+185 VYETPS
-191 FCYTEGLAN
+191 FGYTEGLAN
-200 SIFLQN
+200 SIFPQN
-206 LKITVNDFLDTLMSD
+206 LKVTVNDFLDTLMSD

-239 ENVAHPVMCD
+239 ETVAHPVMCD

-316 EKGKNSLPRFPEQPE
+316 EKGKSSLPRFPEQPE

-379 DDEHKLIARYAQR
+379 DDEHKLIARYAQK
-392 LAQEVRTMPRAASRM
+392 LAQEARTMPRAASRM

-419 ANLASLDASRTQR
+419 ANLVSLDASRAQR

-443 EIIREIA
+443 EIMREIA

-530 PPGAVSSSRSAPPTP
+530 PPGAVPSSRSAPPTP

-559 SQNQQQM
+559 SQSQQQM

-577 SVANVPSNAM
+577 SVANIPSNAM

-681 QQGKPSATPSMIIG
+681 QQENDFLAELRARNVNTTQTPSATPS
-695 QRDISSFHAI
+695 
-705 SELTHIQE
+705 SEQE
-713 LWIVECGLQDIPPF
+713 Q
-727 KENCPL
+727 
-733 KELYLY
+733 
-739 SNEISCVS
+739 
-747 NLETCTFLTTLY
+747 
-759 LSGNNIQSLQTLTDL
+759 
-774 PWLENLNLADNKLKR
+774 
-789 INKYSLKKSK
+789 
-799 LRYLNLAGNQLC
+799 
-811 FIREIRNLS
+811 
-820 QLQKLRSLVFAD
+820 
-832 LLHGECP
+832 
-839 IVALCNYL
+839 
-847 TRLCKQFLEE
+847 
-857 SLCSVIKHDIGITG
+857 
-871 LRLYKVTEVCNKE
+871 
-884 LDQLNLCNDDNLQ
+884 
-897 SNECNMI
+897 
-904 LKILTIPEVTDIQ
+904 
-917 IWPFNFFKTD
+917 
-927 LFTNEKLTVTNCLA
+927 
-941 VADSEWLSK
+941 
-950 MLTTKKHG
+950 
-958 NILNLLDNFERRRVL
+958 ER
-973 SNVLQK
+973 
-979 ALKIQDLCA
+979 
-988 ICCSLTTFHIPM
+988 
-1000 PLKYLVR
+1000 
-1007 LNLGSNFISVLN
+1007 
-1019 EFTQKNFP
+1019 
-1027 SLKYLDLT
+1027 
-1035 NNLITT
+1035 
-1041 LEPMGSFCTLEEFY
+1041 
-1055 CSNNKIQNLLQIDN
+1055 
-1069 VKTWQ
+1069 
-1074 MLNVI
+1074 
-1079 DLSNNP
+1079 
-1085 IHKEALYKEF
+1085 
-1095 IIFHLSNIKY
+1095 
-1105 ISGERIQ
+1105 GEREEA
-1112 SSDITKAEGIFGNKL
+1112 DGEKEE
-1127 DNYVLTTMY
+1127 DNESNWTEPV
-1136 KTDRLTTI
+1136 KRWV
-1144 TQLSIIN
+1144 N
-1151 CSLSKVCHLLF
+1151 R

>member
-149 MDKFRYIHSQISDS
+149 MDKFRYIYSQISDS

-185 VYESPS
+185 VYETPS
-191 FCYTEGLAN
+191 FGYTEGLSN
-200 SIFLQN
+200 SIFPQN
-206 LKITVNDFLDTLMSD
+206 LKVTVNDFLDTLMSD

-239 ENVAHPVMCD
+239 ETMAHPVMCD

-392 LAQEVRTMPRAASRM
+392 LAQEARTMPRASSRM
-407 SQADQAGRAPSD
+407 SQTEQAGRAPSD
-419 ANLASLDASRTQR
+419 ANLVSLDASRAQR

-443 EIIREIA
+443 EIMREIA

-475 RQRKD
+475 RQKKD

-530 PPGAVSSSRSAPPTP
+530 PPGAVPSSRSAPPTP

-559 SQNQQQM
+559 SQCQQQM

-681 QQGKPSATPSMIIG
+681 QQENDFLAELRARNVNMTQTPSATPS
-695 QRDISSFHAI
+695 
-705 SELTHIQE
+705 SEQE
-713 LWIVECGLQDIPPF
+713 Q
-727 KENCPL
+727 
-733 KELYLY
+733 
-739 SNEISCVS
+739 
-747 NLETCTFLTTLY
+747 
-759 LSGNNIQSLQTLTDL
+759 
-774 PWLENLNLADNKLKR
+774 
-789 INKYSLKKSK
+789 
-799 LRYLNLAGNQLC
+799 
-811 FIREIRNLS
+811 
-820 QLQKLRSLVFAD
+820 
-832 LLHGECP
+832 
-839 IVALCNYL
+839 
-847 TRLCKQFLEE
+847 
-857 SLCSVIKHDIGITG
+857 
-871 LRLYKVTEVCNKE
+871 
-884 LDQLNLCNDDNLQ
+884 
-897 SNECNMI
+897 
-904 LKILTIPEVTDIQ
+904 
-917 IWPFNFFKTD
+917 
-927 LFTNEKLTVTNCLA
+927 
-941 VADSEWLSK
+941 
-950 MLTTKKHG
+950 
-958 NILNLLDNFERRRVL
+958 ER
-973 SNVLQK
+973 
-979 ALKIQDLCA
+979 
-988 ICCSLTTFHIPM
+988 
-1000 PLKYLVR
+1000 
-1007 LNLGSNFISVLN
+1007 
-1019 EFTQKNFP
+1019 
-1027 SLKYLDLT
+1027 
-1035 NNLITT
+1035 
-1041 LEPMGSFCTLEEFY
+1041 
-1055 CSNNKIQNLLQIDN
+1055 
-1069 VKTWQ
+1069 
-1074 MLNVI
+1074 
-1079 DLSNNP
+1079 
-1085 IHKEALYKEF
+1085 
-1095 IIFHLSNIKY
+1095 
-1105 ISGERIQ
+1105 GEREEA
-1112 SSDITKAEGIFGNKL
+1112 DGEKEE
-1127 DNYVLTTMY
+1127 DNESNWTEPV
-1136 KTDRLTTI
+1136 KRWV
-1144 TQLSIIN
+1144 N
-1151 CSLSKVCHLLF
+1151 R

>member
-8 GSGNGSTGEASRLQL
+8 GSGNSSTGEASRLQL

-149 MDKFRYIHSQISDS
+149 MDKFRYIYSQISDS
-163 NGHMIHWRFA
+163 NGHMIHWRFS

-191 FCYTEGLAN
+191 FGYSEGLAN
-200 SIFLQN
+200 SIFPQN
-206 LKITVNDFLDTLMSD
+206 SKVTVNDFLDTLMSD

-239 ENVAHPVMCD
+239 ETVAHPVMCD
-249 VCHKENFTGFRYRCQ
+249 ACHKENFTGFRYRCQ

-354 GFMAPF
+354 GFMGPF

-367 RSTLRSM
+367 RSTLR
-374 DSSRL
+374 
-379 DDEHKLIARYAQR
+379 R
-392 LAQEVRTMPRAASRM
+392 LAQEARTMPRAASRM
-407 SQADQAGRAPSD
+407 SQAEQAGRAPSD
-419 ANLASLDASRTQR
+419 ANLASLDASRAQR

-443 EIIREIA
+443 EIMREIA

-480 ELETH
+480 ELESH

-530 PPGAVSSSRSAPPTP
+530 PPGAVPSSRSAPPTP

-550 TTPQQQQQQ
+550 TTPQPQQQQ
-559 SQNQQQM
+559 SQSQQQM
-566 SQSYQNPVPTT
+566 SQSYQSSVPTT
-577 SVANVPSNAM
+577 SVASVTNSTM

-655 DFEAGEDGDDSSG
+655 DSDQEDHSHNSGRINIRKPLDFEAGEDGDDSSG

-681 QQGKPSATPSMIIG
+681 QQENDFLAELRARNVNISQTPSATPS
-695 QRDISSFHAI
+695 
-705 SELTHIQE
+705 SEQE
-713 LWIVECGLQDIPPF
+713 Q
-727 KENCPL
+727 
-733 KELYLY
+733 
-739 SNEISCVS
+739 
-747 NLETCTFLTTLY
+747 
-759 LSGNNIQSLQTLTDL
+759 
-774 PWLENLNLADNKLKR
+774 
-789 INKYSLKKSK
+789 
-799 LRYLNLAGNQLC
+799 
-811 FIREIRNLS
+811 
-820 QLQKLRSLVFAD
+820 
-832 LLHGECP
+832 
-839 IVALCNYL
+839 
-847 TRLCKQFLEE
+847 
-857 SLCSVIKHDIGITG
+857 
-871 LRLYKVTEVCNKE
+871 
-884 LDQLNLCNDDNLQ
+884 
-897 SNECNMI
+897 
-904 LKILTIPEVTDIQ
+904 
-917 IWPFNFFKTD
+917 
-927 LFTNEKLTVTNCLA
+927 
-941 VADSEWLSK
+941 
-950 MLTTKKHG
+950 
-958 NILNLLDNFERRRVL
+958 ER
-973 SNVLQK
+973 
-979 ALKIQDLCA
+979 
-988 ICCSLTTFHIPM
+988 
-1000 PLKYLVR
+1000 
-1007 LNLGSNFISVLN
+1007 
-1019 EFTQKNFP
+1019 
-1027 SLKYLDLT
+1027 
-1035 NNLITT
+1035 
-1041 LEPMGSFCTLEEFY
+1041 
-1055 CSNNKIQNLLQIDN
+1055 
-1069 VKTWQ
+1069 
-1074 MLNVI
+1074 
-1079 DLSNNP
+1079 
-1085 IHKEALYKEF
+1085 
-1095 IIFHLSNIKY
+1095 
-1105 ISGERIQ
+1105 GEREEA
-1112 SSDITKAEGIFGNKL
+1112 DGEKEDENETNWTEPAKKWVN
-1127 DNYVLTTMY
+1127 
-1136 KTDRLTTI
+1136 R
-1144 TQLSIIN
+1144 
-1151 CSLSKVCHLLF
+1151 

>member
-1 MAEDGAG
+1 MGKTQPSHFLDKMAEDGAG
-8 GSGNGSTGEASRLQL
+8 GSGNSSTGEASRLQL

-149 MDKFRYIHSQISDS
+149 MDKFRYIYSQISDS
-163 NGHMIHWRFA
+163 NGHMIHWRFSD
-173 EYLKEVLALTAA
+173 YLKEVLALTAA

-191 FCYTEGLAN
+191 FGYSEGLAN
-200 SIFLQN
+200 SIFPQN
-206 LKITVNDFLDTLMSD
+206 SKVTVNDFLDTLMSD

-239 ENVAHPVMCD
+239 ETVAHPVMCD
-249 VCHKENFTGFRYRCQ
+249 ACHKENFTGFRYRCQ

-367 RSTLRSM
+367 RSTLR
-374 DSSRL
+374 
-379 DDEHKLIARYAQR
+379 R
-392 LAQEVRTMPRAASRM
+392 LAQEARTM
-407 SQADQAGRAPSD
+407 GRAPSD
-419 ANLASLDASRTQR
+419 ANLASLDASRAQR

-443 EIIREIA
+443 EIMREIA

-530 PPGAVSSSRSAPPTP
+530 PPGAVPSSRSAPPTP

-559 SQNQQQM
+559 QQSQSQQQM
-566 SQSYQNPVPTT
+566 SQSYQSPVPTT
-577 SVANVPSNAM
+577 SVASVTNNTM

-655 DFEAGEDGDDSSG
+655 DSDQEDHSHNSGRINIRKPLDSKALTVNCKLGIVIVNQISRLARMVTIVAAAEILGEKSFSDAI
-668 GGNSWREELQRRY
+668 NRKMISWL
-681 QQGKPSATPSMIIG
+681 
-695 QRDISSFHAI
+695 
-705 SELTHIQE
+705 
-713 LWIVECGLQDIPPF
+713 
-727 KENCPL
+727 
-733 KELYLY
+733 
-739 SNEISCVS
+739 SCVHAMLIS
-747 NLETCTFLTTLY
+747 RKRHL
-759 LSGNNIQSLQTLTDL
+759 L
-774 PWLENLNLADNKLKR
+774 PHPANKNKKEVKGKR
-789 INKYSLKKSK
+789 
-799 LRYLNLAGNQLC
+799 Q
-811 FIREIRNLS
+811 
-820 QLQKLRSLVFAD
+820 
-832 LLHGECP
+832 
-839 IVALCNYL
+839 
-847 TRLCKQFLEE
+847 
-857 SLCSVIKHDIGITG
+857 
-871 LRLYKVTEVCNKE
+871 
-884 LDQLNLCNDDNLQ
+884 
-897 SNECNMI
+897 M
-904 LKILTIPEVTDIQ
+904 
-917 IWPFNFFKTD
+917 
-927 LFTNEKLTVTNCLA
+927 
-941 VADSEWLSK
+941 
-950 MLTTKKHG
+950 
-958 NILNLLDNFERRRVL
+958 ERRRMKM
-973 SNVLQK
+973 N
-979 ALKIQDLCA
+979 
-988 ICCSLTTFHIPM
+988 LTGQ
-1000 PLKYLVR
+1000 
-1007 LNLGSNFISVLN
+1007 NQ
-1019 EFTQKNFP
+1019 QKNGSTDKFVIHDIYMY
-1027 SLKYLDLT
+1027 S
-1035 NNLITT
+1035 NG
-1041 LEPMGSFCTLEEFY
+1041 LET
-1055 CSNNKIQNLLQIDN
+1055 
-1069 VKTWQ
+1069 
-1074 MLNVI
+1074 
-1079 DLSNNP
+1079 
-1085 IHKEALYKEF
+1085 A
-1095 IIFHLSNIKY
+1095 
-1105 ISGERIQ
+1105 
-1112 SSDITKAEGIFGNKL
+1112 TK
-1127 DNYVLTTMY
+1127 
-1136 KTDRLTTI
+1136 
-1144 TQLSIIN
+1144 
-1151 CSLSKVCHLLF
+1151 